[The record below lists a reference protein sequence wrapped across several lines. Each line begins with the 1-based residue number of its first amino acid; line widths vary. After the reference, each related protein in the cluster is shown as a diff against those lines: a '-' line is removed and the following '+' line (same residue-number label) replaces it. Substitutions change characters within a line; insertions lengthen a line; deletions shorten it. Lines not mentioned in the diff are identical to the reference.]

1 MPPRPQNMTGD
12 FKTIILS
19 GGSAPK
25 DQKTTE
31 IRAFKV
37 LGTWK
42 WDTVL
47 SKFNRTCV
55 QTAPVIFYSIVLP
68 WKWCHLKEL

>member
-19 GGSAPK
+19 GGSGQK
-25 DQKTTE
+25 DRKTTE

-42 WDTVL
+42 
-47 SKFNRTCV
+47 
-55 QTAPVIFYSIVLP
+55 
-68 WKWCHLKEL
+68 